1 MLRDGKNT
9 RAEQDDLDD
18 RFARAFRRASFEDDE
33 SDAERRSDDW
43 RVRGD
48 ASAER
53 RKHKLAKERRLRGE
67 AGNAAEGST
76 AAFALGKSW
85 ARRFSSR
92 KSQDEKARSGA
103 AATAA
108 DSVNVFAIKR
118 LEASAPAPAPAPAP
132 GASVEEGEAAPSPL
146 PKGTT
151 KGMFSALSMKGKWRG
166 MA

>member
-1 MLRDGKNT
+1 MAAINSRSTDAAVAVTLCGPHSRVADW
-9 RAEQDDLDD
+9 L
-18 RFARAFRRASFEDDE
+18 AS
-33 SDAERRSDDW
+33 
-43 RVRGD
+43 D
-48 ASAER
+48 ASAETR

-108 DSVNVFAIKR
+108 DSVNVFAVKR

-132 GASVEEGEAAPSPL
+132 AA
-146 PKGTT
+146 
-151 KGMFSALSMKGKWRG
+151 
-166 MA
+166 